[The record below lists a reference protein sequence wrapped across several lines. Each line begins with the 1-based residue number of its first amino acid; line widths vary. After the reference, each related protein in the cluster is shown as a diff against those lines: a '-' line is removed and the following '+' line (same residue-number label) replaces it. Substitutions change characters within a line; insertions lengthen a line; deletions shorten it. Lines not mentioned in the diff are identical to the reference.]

1 MCSRFSLLQ
10 VINVHYAFEKFLPL
24 IPYFASNEDV
34 LLTEI
39 DWEREFVDVPLASK
53 PRVLTGIT
61 LLCPHCFLL
70 ENLQGEVILESVLC
84 KVTLFLLFNFHFQP
98 SRISS
103 TRTQRFLASCL
114 ADVYVGIS
122 PQH

>member
-1 MCSRFSLLQ
+1 MCLRFSLLQ

-34 LLTEI
+34 LLTEV

-61 LLCPHCFLL
+61 LLCPHR
-70 ENLQGEVILESVLC
+70 GVKVILESMLC
-84 KVTLFLLFNFHFQP
+84 KVTLFLLFNLHFQP

-122 PQH
+122 P